1 MALQV
6 LQGAIR
12 KGEPFVRLIEAGEL
26 TPRRVTFRFNR
37 AGQTVGELSRRW
49 PQDFEDGGVRLAG
62 AQAFEPYA
70 SVDAYVEGERLPRP
84 VQWELKNLYAEDEEA
99 FEAIFFRARDRPA
112 DPETQFFAAT
122 QICDHYQVNESHR
135 CVAAV
140 IQGYRAIDLLE
151 KKFTSKAVASL
162 RAQLLQASAL
172 PVSWRPRL
180 DGVHLAASMY
190 AVLWQL
196 HLLVGEGDAATAQL
210 DEMIA
215 YVRGVEAPL
224 ATIVINACP
233 AMLVRAH
240 LLLAEGRKE
249 EAIELCYFNA
259 DFYVSCLQRLKRL
272 RKLFK
277 EMMAPHTTV
286 MLALDLAER
295 AKRGDKGLDDSQIM
309 NSGLRVDR
317 ASPGFKLVL
326 ENYGRHRRRLRRRRD
341 ADATPS

>member
-12 KGEPFVRLIEAGEL
+12 KEEPFIRLTETGDSV
-26 TPRRVTFRFNR
+26 PQSVTFRFHR
-37 AGQTVGELSRRW
+37 AGETVGELTRLW
-49 PQDFEDGGVRLAG
+49 PQEFEDGEIQLAG

-70 SVDAYVEGERLPRP
+70 SVDVYVGGKRLPRP
-84 VQWELKNLYAEDEEA
+84 EQWELRKLYAVDEEA
-99 FEAIFFRARDRPA
+99 FEGIFFRARDRPA
-112 DPETQFFAAT
+112 DPETQFFAAA

-140 IQGYRAIDLLE
+140 IQGYRAIDLCE
-151 KKFTSKAVASL
+151 KKFTNRAIASL
-162 RAQLLQASAL
+162 KAQLSRVHAL

-180 DGVHLAASMY
+180 DGVHLAASMH

-196 HLLVGEGDAATAQL
+196 QLLVGDGDAATGQL

-215 YVRGVEAPL
+215 YVRGVHAPL

-309 NSGLRVDR
+309 SSGLRVDR
-317 ASPGFKLVL
+317 ASPGYGLVL
-326 ENYGRHRRRLRRRRD
+326 ENYGKHRRRLRRRRD
-341 ADATPS
+341 AAATAS